1 MSFFHSLY
9 LLAFFSK
16 RIPSSLL
23 YFCFLK
29 ALEYHKKDL
38 EIAERLA
45 DRPGM
50 AKAFGNLGNT
60 FKSLKNYVNAVRCC
74 EAHLEI
80 TRELGD
86 RLGEV
91 RNVGPFV

>member
-1 MSFFHSLY
+1 M
-9 LLAFFSK
+9 
-16 RIPSSLL
+16 
-23 YFCFLK
+23 
-29 ALEYHKKDL
+29 EYHKKDL
-38 EIAERLA
+38 EIAEKLN
-45 DRPGM
+45 DRTGM

-60 FKSLKNYVNAVRCC
+60 FKSLKNFPHAVRCC

-91 RNVGPFV
+91 RAQASQGCTL